1 MRGGSEIPVE
11 QTSTSDNPQPSGT
24 VILVK
29 ARQLNESRTEAN
41 GQSHFDRQGE
51 NTVLLLGNIIDCT

>member
-29 ARQLNESRTEAN
+29 ARQLNESRGKIDEMP
-41 GQSHFDRQGE
+41 
-51 NTVLLLGNIIDCT
+51 TVSLG